1 MRGRGHFGPAHDA
14 VTRQSVEEVPMKA
27 AAAGNQGVMEVKTK
41 LLGSFAI
48 VAAFAAVLTL
58 GEGTAQAA
66 TCSVPSISYP
76 TIRVKCKPEHPDR
89 RKYNLGHT

>member
-1 MRGRGHFGPAHDA
+1 
-14 VTRQSVEEVPMKA
+14 MKA

-76 TIRVKCKPEHPDR
+76 TIQEELSHSLLNLAERDGRASYPQFTAR
-89 RKYNLGHT
+89 RRAPI